1 VHHNIAVGS
10 DVAPTA
16 TLHGRGLLRERFTI
30 EQVIRDYGDVCQAV
44 TRLAAETGA
53 PISAEEFHNFN
64 RCLDDAI
71 AAAVAEYSQRNSQTA
86 LAKTTAAGE
95 LGLRQP

>member
-53 PISAEEFHNFN
+53 PISGEKFHTSN